1 MNLVEN
7 PITDIGH
14 LIPQK
19 FPFVMVDTLISFSK
33 SDVTSEFTIN
43 KDNLFFLNDELSEP
57 GLIENMAQTVALHTG
72 YDFFLRGEEAPTG
85 YIGSIK
91 KIEII
96 KLPQVGDTITTH
108 VKILQ
113 EFLGITLVEIEVFD
127 KNKQVIVL
135 GQMKTV
141 IANNG

>member
-1 MNLVEN
+1 MNVIES

-19 FPFVMVDTLISFSK
+19 FPFVMVDTLVSFSK
-33 SDVTSEFTIN
+33 SDVTSEFTIK
-43 KDNLFFLNDELSEP
+43 KDNLFFLNDKLSEL

-91 KIEII
+91 KIEIV
-96 KLPQVGDTITTH
+96 KLPEVGETITTQ
-108 VKILQ
+108 VNILQ
-113 EFLGITLVEIEVFD
+113 EFLGITLVEIEVYT
-127 KNKQVIVL
+127 KNKKLIAS

>member
-1 MNLVEN
+1 MNVLEN
-7 PITDIGH
+7 PITNIGH

-19 FPFVMVDTLISFSK
+19 FPFVMVDVLLSFSK
-33 SDVTSEFTIN
+33 SDLTSSFTIK
-43 KDNLFFLNDELSEP
+43 KDNLFYLNGELSEP

-72 YDFFLRGEEAPTG
+72 YDFFLRNEEAPIG

-91 KIEII
+91 KIEIK
-96 KLPQVGDTITTH
+96 KLPKVQEIIETKAV
-108 VKILQ
+108 ILQ
-113 EFLGITLVEIEVFD
+113 EFLGITLVEIEVYNSA
-127 KNKQVIVL
+127 KELIAS

>member
-1 MNLVEN
+1 MNVVEN

-19 FPFVMVDTLISFSK
+19 FPFVMVDTLVSFSK
-33 SDVTSEFTIN
+33 SDITSLFTIK

-57 GLIENMAQTVALHTG
+57 GLIESMAQTVALHTG
-72 YDFFLRGEEAPTG
+72 YEFFLRGEEAPTG

-91 KIEII
+91 KIEIV
-96 KLPQVGDTITTH
+96 KLPKVGEVISTH
-108 VKILQ
+108 VNILQ
-113 EFLGITLVEIEVFD
+113 EFLGITLVEIKVVNENKEV
-127 KNKQVIVL
+127 IAS

>member
-1 MNLVEN
+1 MNVVEN
-7 PITDIGH
+7 PITKIGH

-19 FPFVMVDTLISFSK
+19 FPFVMVDSLVSFSK
-33 SDVTSEFTIN
+33 TDVTSTFTIK
-43 KDNLFFLNDELSEP
+43 KDNLFFLNDTLSEP

-91 KIEII
+91 KIEIV
-96 KLPQVGDTITTH
+96 KLPKKGEIISTH
-108 VKILQ
+108 VTILQ
-113 EFLGITLVEIEVFD
+113 EFLGITLVEIAVYNQNKEV
-127 KNKQVIVL
+127 IAS

>member
-1 MNLVEN
+1 MNVLEN
-7 PITDIGH
+7 PITKIGH

-19 FPFVMVDTLISFSK
+19 FPFVMVDTLLSFSK
-33 SDVTSEFTIN
+33 SDITSSFTIK
-43 KDNLFFLNDELSEP
+43 KDNLFFLNDKLSEP

-91 KIEII
+91 KIEIK
-96 KLPQVGDTITTH
+96 KLPKFQETITTH
-108 VKILQ
+108 VVILQ
-113 EFLGITLVEIEVFD
+113 EFLGITLVEIEVYNSD
-127 KNKQVIVL
+127 KELIAS

>member
-1 MNLVEN
+1 MNVVEN
-7 PITDIGH
+7 PITKIGH

-19 FPFVMVDTLISFSK
+19 FPFVMVDSLVSFSK
-33 SDVTSEFTIN
+33 TDVTSTFTIK
-43 KDNLFFLNDELSEP
+43 KDNLFFLNNELSES

-72 YDFFLRGEEAPTG
+72 YDFFLRGEAAPTG

-91 KIEII
+91 KIEIV
-96 KLPQVGDTITTH
+96 KLPKKGEIISTH
-108 VKILQ
+108 VTILQ
-113 EFLGITLVEIEVFD
+113 EFLGITLVEIAVYNQNKEV
-127 KNKQVIVL
+127 IAS